1 VAWKRVSRR
10 PVWDGISSADTKCPK
25 SAIDRHESGA
35 AFTVA
40 FLDGENRSNVAASG
54 HDADRKPATEAVCL
68 ANEVAKAPSHCV
80 LPARLHWQCIT
91 EASKGEQGG
100 AAAGRDMA
108 NLPCFTS
115 TPSLDFSFPP
125 ANIGQILR
133 VSIFPKNTSGRD
145 CRTGCYAFAHIRR
158 AGETLVV
165 WPRMPIHVGGL
176 PRLGLTGLHTLLT
189 RLRGV
194 SNHEI
199 AQLFRVWAQ
208 VKTFFGSQAT
218 LADDRQG

>member
-1 VAWKRVSRR
+1 MAIYGALEPATPAMFGVGGVGPIGGAWRGSVSA
-10 PVWDGISSADTKCPK
+10 ADQYGTVYPAPIP
-25 SAIDRHESGA
+25 SVRNRQLTVMNLVA

-68 ANEVAKAPSHCV
+68 ANEVAKLAV
-80 LPARLHWQCIT
+80 ALRVARSIALAVHYRSVKRR
-91 EASKGEQGG
+91 AGG

-165 WPRMPIHVGGL
+165 WPACQSTWRTPSF
-176 PRLGLTGLHTLLT
+176 RF
-189 RLRGV
+189 
-194 SNHEI
+194 NWFAYI
-199 AQLFRVWAQ
+199 AYTPSRSF
-208 VKTFFGSQAT
+208 KP
-218 LADDRQG
+218 